1 MMRMGNARKSFAHG
15 APGLLVAATFAVF
28 WTGSAHADESAAA
41 QGWDWRI
48 TPFLWAAG
56 IDGNVSL
63 GPASRPVDVTFSD
76 IVNVLDGVVLLHF
89 EGTHAGH
96 GVFGDV
102 TWLSLEPDDKVTA
115 TGGVTKSSFD
125 TTIVEGGYL
134 HKLSND
140 LTLELGVRYW
150 DFGLEIRPARLPS
163 AQRDDSWLDYFVG
176 IRHEQPIGKNWRMS
190 VEGSIG
196 TGGSDTPWGVQLLF
210 ARKFSSGNAFVV
222 GFKLLSIDYS
232 NQSAK
237 GLAFNVDT
245 RFEGM
250 TVGYRF
256 D

>member
-1 MMRMGNARKSFAHG
+1 M
-15 APGLLVAATFAVF
+15 
-28 WTGSAHADESAAA
+28 
-41 QGWDWRI
+41 
-48 TPFLWAAG
+48 
-56 IDGNVSL
+56 
-63 GPASRPVDVTFSD
+63 
-76 IVNVLDGVVLLHF
+76 LDGVVLLHF
-89 EGTHAGH
+89 EGTHAGQ
-96 GVFGDV
+96 GMFGDV

-134 HKLSND
+134 RELSNN
-140 LTLELGVRYW
+140 LSLELGVRYW

-163 AQRDDSWLDYFVG
+163 AQRDDSWIDYFVG
-176 IRHEQPIGKNWRMS
+176 IRHEQSIGKNWRMS
-190 VEGSIG
+190 LEGNIG

-222 GFKLLSIDYS
+222 GFKALSIDYS

>member
-1 MMRMGNARKSFAHG
+1 M
-15 APGLLVAATFAVF
+15 LVAIAFAVCS
-28 WTGSAHADESAAA
+28 TGSAQADESAAA
-41 QGWDWRI
+41 QGWDWRV

-63 GPASRPVDVTFSD
+63 GPASRPVDVAFSD

-89 EGTHAGH
+89 EGMHAGH
-96 GVFGDV
+96 GIFGDV

-134 HKLSND
+134 HELSNN
-140 LTLELGVRYW
+140 LSLELGVRYW

-176 IRHEQPIGKNWRMS
+176 IRHEQPIGKNWRLS

-232 NQSAK
+232 NQSVK